1 MSKIL
6 VLNNAKI
13 ISIEKII
20 NNGFLVIKDHL
31 IFQINAGKYHYQ
43 FENAQ
48 VIECY
53 NYTII
58 PGFIDLHVHGGYG
71 YSLMDGSVDS
81 INHFAQLVPKEGVTK
96 FCYATVTASKKEID
110 KVLSVFAQYMKTEN
124 QGHKARIIGVYLE
137 GPFISKLQKGAHTS
151 SLLHILDLNWVKSWI
166 NISNNNV
173 KFITYAP
180 EIDPNINDKNLNF
193 TTALINNNVIAT
205 VGHTNATF
213 KEISKAVERG
223 LTHITH
229 LYNAMSSYNHRAPG
243 VVPAAL
249 YYDQLV
255 TELICDGIHVDIDI
269 LALTYKI
276 KGADRICMITDAMSA
291 KGQPD
296 GNYLLGPLPV
306 IKANKQVTVIA
317 TGKLAGSIATMIDG
331 FKNLLKITN
340 NNWQDCIK
348 MASYNSAKQVGIANK
363 TGDIVIGKLADI
375 IVLTKNNDIF
385 LTICEGKI
393 AYQQEYIM

>member
-13 ISIEKII
+13 ISIKKII
-20 NNGFLVIKDHL
+20 NNGFLVIKDNL
-31 IFQINAGKYHYQ
+31 IFQINEGKYNHEFQ
-43 FENAQ
+43 DAQ
-48 VIECY
+48 VIDCH
-53 NYTII
+53 NQTII

-71 YSLMDGSVDS
+71 YSLMDGTIES
-81 INHFAQLVPKEGVTK
+81 INNFARLVPKEGVTK

-110 KVLSVFAQYMKTEN
+110 NILSVFAKYMKTEN
-124 QGHKARIIGVYLE
+124 KGNKARIIGAYLE
-137 GPFISKLQKGAHTS
+137 GPFISELQKGAHTP
-151 SLLHILDLNWVKSWI
+151 SLLHVPDLNWVKSWNI
-166 NISNNNV
+166 ISNKNL
-173 KFITYAP
+173 KFIVYAP
-180 EIDPNINDKNLNF
+180 EIDPNLNNKNSNF
-193 TTALINNNVIAT
+193 ISSLIKNNIIPS
-205 VGHTNATF
+205 VGHSNATF
-213 KEISKAVERG
+213 KEITKTVEYG
-223 LTHITH
+223 LMHITH
-229 LYNAMSSYNHRAPG
+229 LYNAMSPYNHRDPG
-243 VVPAAL
+243 VVPASL

-269 LALTYKI
+269 LAITYKI
-276 KGADRICMITDAMSA
+276 KGADGICVITDAMSA

-296 GNYLLGPLPV
+296 GKYLLGPLPV
-306 IKANKQVTVIA
+306 IKSNNKVTVEA
-317 TGKLAGSIATMIDG
+317 TGKLAGSIATMIAG

-348 MASYNSAKQVGIANK
+348 MVSYNSAKQVGIANK

-393 AYQQEYIM
+393 AYQQE

>member
-13 ISIEKII
+13 ISIKKII
-20 NNGFLVIKDHL
+20 NNGFLVIKDNL
-31 IFQINAGKYHYQ
+31 IFQINEGKYNYEFQ
-43 FENAQ
+43 DDQ
-48 VIECY
+48 VIECH
-53 NYTII
+53 NQTII

-71 YSLMDGSVDS
+71 YSLMDGTIES
-81 INHFAQLVPKEGVTK
+81 INNFAKLVPKEGVTK

-110 KVLSVFAQYMKTEN
+110 NILSVFAKYMKTEN
-124 QGHKARIIGVYLE
+124 KGNKARIIGAYLE
-137 GPFISKLQKGAHTS
+137 GPFISELQKGAHTP
-151 SLLHILDLNWVKSWI
+151 SLLHVPDLNLVKSWNI
-166 NISNNNV
+166 ISNKNL
-173 KFITYAP
+173 KFIVYAP
-180 EIDPNINDKNLNF
+180 EIDPNLNNKNSNF
-193 TTALINNNVIAT
+193 ISSLIKNNIIPS
-205 VGHTNATF
+205 VGHSNATF
-213 KEISKAVERG
+213 KEITKTIEYG

-229 LYNAMSSYNHRAPG
+229 LYNAMSPYNHRDPG
-243 VVPAAL
+243 VVPASL

-269 LALTYKI
+269 LAITYKI
-276 KGADRICMITDAMSA
+276 KGADGICMITDAMSA

-296 GNYLLGPLPV
+296 GKYLLGPLPV
-306 IKANKQVTVIA
+306 IKSNNKVTVEA
-317 TGKLAGSIATMIDG
+317 TGKLAGSIATMIAG

-393 AYQQEYIM
+393 AYQQE

>member
-13 ISIEKII
+13 ISIKKII
-20 NNGFLVIKDHL
+20 NNGFLVIKDNL
-31 IFQINAGKYHYQ
+31 IFQINEGKYNYEFQ
-43 FENAQ
+43 DAQ
-48 VIECY
+48 VIECH
-53 NYTII
+53 NQTII

-71 YSLMDGSVDS
+71 YSLMDGTIES
-81 INHFAQLVPKEGVTK
+81 INNFAKLVPKEGVTK

-110 KVLSVFAQYMKTEN
+110 NILSVFAKYMKTEN
-124 QGHKARIIGVYLE
+124 KGNKARIIGAYLE
-137 GPFISKLQKGAHTS
+137 GPFISELQKGAHTP
-151 SLLHILDLNWVKSWI
+151 SLLHVPDLNLVKSWNI
-166 NISNNNV
+166 ISNKNL
-173 KFITYAP
+173 KFIVYAP
-180 EIDPNINDKNLNF
+180 EIDPNLNNKNSNF
-193 TTALINNNVIAT
+193 ISSLIKNNIIPS
-205 VGHTNATF
+205 VGHSNATF
-213 KEISKAVERG
+213 KEITKTIEYG

-229 LYNAMSSYNHRAPG
+229 LYNAMSPYNHRDPG
-243 VVPAAL
+243 VVPASL

-269 LALTYKI
+269 LAITYKI
-276 KGADRICMITDAMSA
+276 KGADGICMITDAMSA

-296 GNYLLGPLPV
+296 GKYLLGPLPV
-306 IKANKQVTVIA
+306 IKSNNKVTVET
-317 TGKLAGSIATMIDG
+317 TGKLAGSIATMIAG

-393 AYQQEYIM
+393 AYQQE

>member
-13 ISIEKII
+13 ISIKKII
-20 NNGFLVIKDHL
+20 NNGFLVIKDNL
-31 IFQINAGKYHYQ
+31 IFQINEGKYNYEFQ
-43 FENAQ
+43 DAQ
-48 VIECY
+48 VIDCH
-53 NYTII
+53 NQTII

-71 YSLMDGSVDS
+71 YSLMDGTIES
-81 INHFAQLVPKEGVTK
+81 INNFAKLVPKEGVTK

-110 KVLSVFAQYMKTEN
+110 NILSVFAKYMKTEN
-124 QGHKARIIGVYLE
+124 KGNKARIIGAYLE
-137 GPFISKLQKGAHTS
+137 GPFISELQKGAHTP
-151 SLLHILDLNWVKSWI
+151 SLLHVPDLNLVKSWNI
-166 NISNNNV
+166 ISNKNL
-173 KFITYAP
+173 KFIVYAP
-180 EIDPNINDKNLNF
+180 EIDPNLNNKNSNF
-193 TTALINNNVIAT
+193 ISSLIKNNIIPS
-205 VGHTNATF
+205 VGHSNATF
-213 KEISKAVERG
+213 KEITKTVEYG

-229 LYNAMSSYNHRAPG
+229 LYNAMSPYNHRDPG
-243 VVPAAL
+243 VVPASL

-269 LALTYKI
+269 LAITYKI
-276 KGADRICMITDAMSA
+276 KGADGICMITDAMSA

-296 GNYLLGPLPV
+296 GKYLLGPLPV
-306 IKANKQVTVIA
+306 IKSNNKVTVEA
-317 TGKLAGSIATMIDG
+317 TGKLAGSIATMIAG

-363 TGDIVIGKLADI
+363 TGDVVIGKLADI

-393 AYQQEYIM
+393 AYQQE

>member
-13 ISIEKII
+13 ISIKKII
-20 NNGFLVIKDHL
+20 NNGFLVIKDNL
-31 IFQINAGKYHYQ
+31 IFQVNEGKYNYEFQ
-43 FENAQ
+43 DAQ
-48 VIECY
+48 VIDCH
-53 NYTII
+53 NQTII

-71 YSLMDGSVDS
+71 YSLMDGTIES
-81 INHFAQLVPKEGVTK
+81 INNFAKLVPKEGVTK

-110 KVLSVFAQYMKTEN
+110 NVLSVFAKYMKTEN
-124 QGHKARIIGVYLE
+124 KGKKARIIGAYLE
-137 GPFISKLQKGAHTS
+137 GPFISELQKGAHTP
-151 SLLHILDLNWVKSWI
+151 SLLHVPDLNLVKSWNI
-166 NISNNNV
+166 ISNKNL
-173 KFITYAP
+173 KFIVYAP
-180 EIDPNINDKNLNF
+180 EIDPNLNNKNSNF
-193 TTALINNNVIAT
+193 ISSLIKNNIIPS
-205 VGHTNATF
+205 VGHSNATF
-213 KEISKAVERG
+213 KEITKTVEYG

-229 LYNAMSSYNHRAPG
+229 LYNAMSPYNHRDPG
-243 VVPAAL
+243 VVPASL

-269 LALTYKI
+269 LAITYKI
-276 KGADRICMITDAMSA
+276 KGADGICMITDAMSA

-296 GNYLLGPLPV
+296 GKYLLGPLPV
-306 IKANKQVTVIA
+306 IKSNNKVTVEA
-317 TGKLAGSIATMIDG
+317 TGKLAGSIATMIAS

-348 MASYNSAKQVGIANK
+348 MASYNSAKQLGIANK

-393 AYQQEYIM
+393 AYQQE

>member
-13 ISIEKII
+13 ISIKKII
-20 NNGFLVIKDHL
+20 NNGFLVIKDNL
-31 IFQINAGKYHYQ
+31 IFQINEGKYNYEFQ
-43 FENAQ
+43 DAQ
-48 VIECY
+48 VIECH
-53 NYTII
+53 NQTII

-71 YSLMDGSVDS
+71 YSLMDGTIES
-81 INHFAQLVPKEGVTK
+81 INNFAKLVPKEGVTK

-110 KVLSVFAQYMKTEN
+110 NILSVFAKYMKTEN
-124 QGHKARIIGVYLE
+124 KGNKARIIGAYLE
-137 GPFISKLQKGAHTS
+137 GPFISELQKGAHTP
-151 SLLHILDLNWVKSWI
+151 SLLHVPDLNLVKSWNI
-166 NISNNNV
+166 ISNKNL
-173 KFITYAP
+173 KFIVYAP
-180 EIDPNINDKNLNF
+180 EIDPNLNNKNSNF
-193 TTALINNNVIAT
+193 ISSLIKNNIIPS
-205 VGHTNATF
+205 VGHSNATF
-213 KEISKAVERG
+213 KEIIKTVEYG

-229 LYNAMSSYNHRAPG
+229 LYNAMSPYNHRDPG
-243 VVPAAL
+243 VVPASL

-269 LALTYKI
+269 LAITYKI
-276 KGADRICMITDAMSA
+276 KGADGICMITDAMSA

-296 GNYLLGPLPV
+296 GKYLLGPLPV
-306 IKANKQVTVIA
+306 IKSNNKVTVEA
-317 TGKLAGSIATMIDG
+317 TGKLAGSIATMIAS

-393 AYQQEYIM
+393 AYQQE

>member
-13 ISIEKII
+13 ISIKKII
-20 NNGFLVIKDHL
+20 NNGFLVIKDNL
-31 IFQINAGKYHYQ
+31 IFQINEGKYNYEFQ
-43 FENAQ
+43 DAQ
-48 VIECY
+48 VIDCH
-53 NYTII
+53 NQTII

-71 YSLMDGSVDS
+71 YSLMDGTIES
-81 INHFAQLVPKEGVTK
+81 INNFAKLVPKEGVTK

-110 KVLSVFAQYMKTEN
+110 NVLSVFAKYMKTEN
-124 QGHKARIIGVYLE
+124 KGNKARIIGAYLE
-137 GPFISKLQKGAHTS
+137 GPFISELQKGAHTP
-151 SLLHILDLNWVKSWI
+151 SLLHVPDLNLVKSWNI
-166 NISNNNV
+166 ISNKNL
-173 KFITYAP
+173 KFIVYAP
-180 EIDPNINDKNLNF
+180 EIDPNLNNKNSNF
-193 TTALINNNVIAT
+193 ISSLIKNNIIPS
-205 VGHTNATF
+205 VGHSNATF
-213 KEISKAVERG
+213 KEITKTVEYG

-229 LYNAMSSYNHRAPG
+229 LYNAMSPYNHRDPG
-243 VVPAAL
+243 VVPASL

-269 LALTYKI
+269 LAITYKI
-276 KGADRICMITDAMSA
+276 KGADGICMITDAMSA

-296 GNYLLGPLPV
+296 GKYLLGPLPV
-306 IKANKQVTVIA
+306 IKSNNKVTVEA
-317 TGKLAGSIATMIDG
+317 TGKLAGSIATMIAG

-393 AYQQEYIM
+393 AYQQE

>member
-13 ISIEKII
+13 ISIKKII
-20 NNGFLVIKDHL
+20 NNGFLVIKDNL
-31 IFQINAGKYHYQ
+31 IFQINEGKYNYEFQ
-43 FENAQ
+43 DAQ
-48 VIECY
+48 VIECH
-53 NYTII
+53 NQTII

-71 YSLMDGSVDS
+71 YSLMDGTIES
-81 INHFAQLVPKEGVTK
+81 INNFAKLVPKEGVTK

-110 KVLSVFAQYMKTEN
+110 NILSVFAKYMKTEN
-124 QGHKARIIGVYLE
+124 KGNKARIIGAYLE
-137 GPFISKLQKGAHTS
+137 GPFISELQKGAHTP
-151 SLLHILDLNWVKSWI
+151 SLLHVPDLNLVKSWNI
-166 NISNNNV
+166 ISNKNL
-173 KFITYAP
+173 KFIVYAP
-180 EIDPNINDKNLNF
+180 EIDPNLNNKNSNF
-193 TTALINNNVIAT
+193 ISSLIKNNIIPS
-205 VGHTNATF
+205 VGHSNATF
-213 KEISKAVERG
+213 KEITKTIEYG

-229 LYNAMSSYNHRAPG
+229 LYNAMSPYNHRDPG
-243 VVPAAL
+243 VVPASL

-269 LALTYKI
+269 LAITYKI
-276 KGADRICMITDAMSA
+276 KGADGICMITDAMSA
-291 KGQPD
+291 KGQSD
-296 GNYLLGPLPV
+296 GKYLLGPLPV
-306 IKANKQVTVIA
+306 IKSNNKVTVEA
-317 TGKLAGSIATMIDG
+317 TGKLAGSIATMIAG

-393 AYQQEYIM
+393 AYQQE

>member
-13 ISIEKII
+13 ISIKKII
-20 NNGFLVIKDHL
+20 NNGFLVIKDNL
-31 IFQINAGKYHYQ
+31 IFQINEGKYNYEFQDAH
-43 FENAQ
+43 
-48 VIECY
+48 VIECH
-53 NYTII
+53 NQTII

-71 YSLMDGSVDS
+71 YSLMDGTIES
-81 INHFAQLVPKEGVTK
+81 INNFAKLVPKEGVTK

-110 KVLSVFAQYMKTEN
+110 NILSVFAKYMKTEN
-124 QGHKARIIGVYLE
+124 KGNKARIIGAYLE
-137 GPFISKLQKGAHTS
+137 GPFISELQKGAHTP
-151 SLLHILDLNWVKSWI
+151 SLLHVPDLNLVKSWNI
-166 NISNNNV
+166 ISNKNL
-173 KFITYAP
+173 KFIVYAP
-180 EIDPNINDKNLNF
+180 EIDPNLNNKNSNF
-193 TTALINNNVIAT
+193 ISSLIKNNIIPS
-205 VGHTNATF
+205 VGHSNATF
-213 KEISKAVERG
+213 KEITKTIEYG

-229 LYNAMSSYNHRAPG
+229 LYNAMSPYNHRDPG
-243 VVPAAL
+243 VVPASL

-269 LALTYKI
+269 LAITYKI
-276 KGADRICMITDAMSA
+276 KGADGICMITDAMSA

-296 GNYLLGPLPV
+296 GKYLLGPLPV
-306 IKANKQVTVIA
+306 IKSNNKVTVEA
-317 TGKLAGSIATMIDG
+317 TRKLAGSIATMIAG

-363 TGDIVIGKLADI
+363 TGNIVIGKLADI

-385 LTICEGKI
+385 LTICEWKI
-393 AYQQEYIM
+393 AYQQE

>member
-6 VLNNAKI
+6 VLSNAKI
-13 ISIEKII
+13 ISIKKII
-20 NNGFLVIKDHL
+20 NNGFLVIKDNL
-31 IFQINAGKYHYQ
+31 IFQINEGKYNHQ
-43 FENAQ
+43 FQDAD

-53 NYTII
+53 QQTII

-71 YSLMDGSVDS
+71 YSLMDGTIES
-81 INHFAQLVPKEGVTK
+81 ISNFAQLVPKEGVTK

-110 KVLSVFAQYMKTEN
+110 NILSVFAQYMKTEN
-124 QGHKARIIGVYLE
+124 EGNKARIIGAYLE
-137 GPFISKLQKGAHTS
+137 GPFISELQKGAHTD
-151 SLLHILDLNWVKSWI
+151 SLLHIPDLNWVKSW
-166 NISNNNV
+166 NVISNKNL
-173 KFITYAP
+173 KFIVYAP
-180 EIDPNINDKNLNF
+180 EIDPNLNDNDLNF
-193 TTALINNNVIAT
+193 ISLLLKNNIIPA
-205 VGHTNATF
+205 VGHSNAPF
-213 KEISKAVERG
+213 KTISKTVKYG
-223 LTHITH
+223 LTYITH
-229 LYNAMSSYNHRAPG
+229 LYNAMSPYNHRDPG

-249 YYDQLV
+249 YYNQLV

-276 KGADRICMITDAMSA
+276 KGANNICMITDAMSA

-306 IKANKQVTVIA
+306 IKKNNKVTVVA
-317 TGKLAGSIATMIDG
+317 TGKLAGSIATMING

-363 TGDIVIGKLADI
+363 TGDIVVGNLADI

-393 AYQQEYIM
+393 AYQQE

>member
-13 ISIEKII
+13 ISIKKII
-20 NNGFLVIKDHL
+20 NNGFLVIKDNL
-31 IFQINAGKYHYQ
+31 IFQINEGKYNYEFQ
-43 FENAQ
+43 DAQ
-48 VIECY
+48 VIDCH
-53 NYTII
+53 NQTII
-58 PGFIDLHVHGGYG
+58 PGIIDLHVHGGYG
-71 YSLMDGSVDS
+71 YSLMDGTIES
-81 INHFAQLVPKEGVTK
+81 INNFAKLVPKEGVTK

-110 KVLSVFAQYMKTEN
+110 NILSVFAKYMKTEN
-124 QGHKARIIGVYLE
+124 KGNKARIIGAYLE
-137 GPFISKLQKGAHTS
+137 GPFISELQKGAHTP
-151 SLLHILDLNWVKSWI
+151 SLLHVPDLNLVKSWNI
-166 NISNNNV
+166 ISNKNL
-173 KFITYAP
+173 KFIVYAP
-180 EIDPNINDKNLNF
+180 EIDPNLNNKNSNF
-193 TTALINNNVIAT
+193 ISSLIKNNIIPS
-205 VGHTNATF
+205 VGHSNATF
-213 KEISKAVERG
+213 KEITKTVEYG

-229 LYNAMSSYNHRAPG
+229 LYNAMSPYNHRDPG
-243 VVPAAL
+243 VVPASL

-269 LALTYKI
+269 LAITYKI
-276 KGADRICMITDAMSA
+276 KGADGICMITDAMSA

-296 GNYLLGPLPV
+296 GKYLLGPLPV
-306 IKANKQVTVIA
+306 IKSNNKVTVEA
-317 TGKLAGSIATMIDG
+317 TGKLAGSIATMIAG

-348 MASYNSAKQVGIANK
+348 MASYNSGKQVGIANK

-393 AYQQEYIM
+393 AYQQE

>member
-13 ISIEKII
+13 ISIKKII
-20 NNGFLVIKDHL
+20 NNGFLVIKDNL
-31 IFQINAGKYHYQ
+31 IFQINEGKYNYEFQ
-43 FENAQ
+43 DAQ
-48 VIECY
+48 VIDCH
-53 NYTII
+53 NQTII

-71 YSLMDGSVDS
+71 YSLMDGTIES
-81 INHFAQLVPKEGVTK
+81 INNFAKLVPKEGVTK

-110 KVLSVFAQYMKTEN
+110 NVLSVFAKYMKTEN
-124 QGHKARIIGVYLE
+124 KGNKARIIGAYLE
-137 GPFISKLQKGAHTS
+137 GPFISELQKGAHTP
-151 SLLHILDLNWVKSWI
+151 SLLHVLDLNLVKSWNI
-166 NISNNNV
+166 ISNKNL
-173 KFITYAP
+173 KFIVYAP
-180 EIDPNINDKNLNF
+180 EIDPNLNNKNSNF
-193 TTALINNNVIAT
+193 ISSLIKNNIIPS
-205 VGHTNATF
+205 VGHSNATF
-213 KEISKAVERG
+213 KEITKTVEYG

-229 LYNAMSSYNHRAPG
+229 LYNAMSPYNHRDPG
-243 VVPAAL
+243 VVPASL

-269 LALTYKI
+269 LAITYKI
-276 KGADRICMITDAMSA
+276 KGADGICMITDAMSA

-296 GNYLLGPLPV
+296 GKYLLGPLPV
-306 IKANKQVTVIA
+306 IKSNNKVTVEA
-317 TGKLAGSIATMIDG
+317 TGKLAGSIATMIAG

-393 AYQQEYIM
+393 AYQQE

>member
-13 ISIEKII
+13 ISIKKII
-20 NNGFLVIKDHL
+20 NNGFLVIKDNL
-31 IFQINAGKYHYQ
+31 IFQINEGKYNYEFQ
-43 FENAQ
+43 DAQ
-48 VIECY
+48 VIECH
-53 NYTII
+53 NQTII

-71 YSLMDGSVDS
+71 YSLMDGTIES
-81 INHFAQLVPKEGVTK
+81 INNFAKLVPKEGVTK

-110 KVLSVFAQYMKTEN
+110 NILSVFAKYMKTEN
-124 QGHKARIIGVYLE
+124 KGNKARIIGAYLE
-137 GPFISKLQKGAHTS
+137 GPFISELQKGAHTP
-151 SLLHILDLNWVKSWI
+151 SLLHVPDLNLVKFWNI
-166 NISNNNV
+166 ISNKNL
-173 KFITYAP
+173 KFIVYAP
-180 EIDPNINDKNLNF
+180 EIDPNLNNKNSNF
-193 TTALINNNVIAT
+193 ISSLIKNNIIPS
-205 VGHTNATF
+205 VGHSNATF
-213 KEISKAVERG
+213 KEITKTIEYG
-223 LTHITH
+223 LMHITH
-229 LYNAMSSYNHRAPG
+229 LYNAMSPYNHRDPG
-243 VVPAAL
+243 VVPASL

-269 LALTYKI
+269 LAITYKI
-276 KGADRICMITDAMSA
+276 KGADGICMITDAMSA

-296 GNYLLGPLPV
+296 GKYLLGPLPV
-306 IKANKQVTVIA
+306 IKSNNKVTVEA
-317 TGKLAGSIATMIDG
+317 TGKLAGSIATMIAG

-393 AYQQEYIM
+393 AYQQE

>member
-13 ISIEKII
+13 ISIKKII
-20 NNGFLVIKDHL
+20 NNGFLVIKDNL
-31 IFQINAGKYHYQ
+31 IFQINEGKYNYEFQ
-43 FENAQ
+43 DAQ
-48 VIECY
+48 VIECH
-53 NYTII
+53 NQTII

-71 YSLMDGSVDS
+71 YSLMDGTIES
-81 INHFAQLVPKEGVTK
+81 INNFAKLVPKEGVTK

-110 KVLSVFAQYMKTEN
+110 NILSVFAKYMKTEN
-124 QGHKARIIGVYLE
+124 KGNKARIIGAYLE
-137 GPFISKLQKGAHTS
+137 GPFISELQKGAHTP
-151 SLLHILDLNWVKSWI
+151 SLLHVPDLNLVKSWNI
-166 NISNNNV
+166 ISNKNL
-173 KFITYAP
+173 KFIVYAP
-180 EIDPNINDKNLNF
+180 EIDPNLNNKNSNF
-193 TTALINNNVIAT
+193 IFSLIKNNIIPS
-205 VGHTNATF
+205 VGHSNATF
-213 KEISKAVERG
+213 KEITKTVEYG

-229 LYNAMSSYNHRAPG
+229 LYNAMSPYNHRDPG
-243 VVPAAL
+243 VVPASL

-269 LALTYKI
+269 LAITYKI
-276 KGADRICMITDAMSA
+276 KGADGICMITDAMSA

-296 GNYLLGPLPV
+296 GKYLLGPLPV
-306 IKANKQVTVIA
+306 IKSNNKVTVEA
-317 TGKLAGSIATMIDG
+317 TGKLAGSIATMIAG

-393 AYQQEYIM
+393 AYQQE

>member
-13 ISIEKII
+13 ISIKKII
-20 NNGFLVIKDHL
+20 NNSFLVIKDNL
-31 IFQINAGKYHYQ
+31 IFRINEGKYNYEFQ
-43 FENAQ
+43 DAQ
-48 VIECY
+48 VIDCH
-53 NYTII
+53 NQTII

-71 YSLMDGSVDS
+71 YSLMDGTIES
-81 INHFAQLVPKEGVTK
+81 INNFAKLVPKEGVTK

-110 KVLSVFAQYMKTEN
+110 NILSLFAKYMKTEN
-124 QGHKARIIGVYLE
+124 KGNKARIIGAYLE
-137 GPFISKLQKGAHTS
+137 GPFISELQKGAHTP
-151 SLLHILDLNWVKSWI
+151 SLLHVPDLNLVKSWNI
-166 NISNNNV
+166 ISNKNL
-173 KFITYAP
+173 KFIVYAP
-180 EIDPNINDKNLNF
+180 EIDPNLNNKNSNF
-193 TTALINNNVIAT
+193 ISSLIKNNIIPS
-205 VGHTNATF
+205 VGHSNATF
-213 KEISKAVERG
+213 KEITKTVEYG

-229 LYNAMSSYNHRAPG
+229 LYNAMSPYNHRDPG
-243 VVPAAL
+243 VVPASL

-269 LALTYKI
+269 LAITYKI
-276 KGADRICMITDAMSA
+276 KGANGICMITDAMSA

-296 GNYLLGPLPV
+296 GKYLLGPLPV
-306 IKANKQVTVIA
+306 IKSNNKVTVEA
-317 TGKLAGSIATMIDG
+317 TGKLAGSIATMITC

-348 MASYNSAKQVGIANK
+348 MASYNSAKQVGIVNK

-393 AYQQEYIM
+393 AYQQE

>member
-13 ISIEKII
+13 ISIKKII
-20 NNGFLVIKDHL
+20 NNGFLVIKDNL
-31 IFQINAGKYHYQ
+31 IFQINEGKYNYEFQ
-43 FENAQ
+43 DAQ
-48 VIECY
+48 VIDCH
-53 NYTII
+53 NQTII

-71 YSLMDGSVDS
+71 YSLMDGTIES
-81 INHFAQLVPKEGVTK
+81 INNFAKLVPKEGVTK

-110 KVLSVFAQYMKTEN
+110 NVLSVFAKYMKTEN
-124 QGHKARIIGVYLE
+124 KGNKARIIGAYLE
-137 GPFISKLQKGAHTS
+137 GPFISELQKGAHTP
-151 SLLHILDLNWVKSWI
+151 SLLHVPDLNLVKSWNI
-166 NISNNNV
+166 ISNKNL
-173 KFITYAP
+173 KFIGYAP
-180 EIDPNINDKNLNF
+180 EIDPNLNNKNSNF
-193 TTALINNNVIAT
+193 ISSLIKNNIIPS
-205 VGHTNATF
+205 VGHSNATF
-213 KEISKAVERG
+213 KEITKTVECG

-229 LYNAMSSYNHRAPG
+229 LYNAMSPYNHRDPG
-243 VVPAAL
+243 VVPASL

-269 LALTYKI
+269 LAITYKI
-276 KGADRICMITDAMSA
+276 KGADGICMITDAMSA

-296 GNYLLGPLPV
+296 GKYLLGPLPV
-306 IKANKQVTVIA
+306 IKSNSKVTVEA
-317 TGKLAGSIATMIDG
+317 TGKLAGSIATMIAG

-393 AYQQEYIM
+393 AYQQE

>member
-13 ISIEKII
+13 ISIKKII
-20 NNGFLVIKDHL
+20 NNGFLVIKDNL
-31 IFQINAGKYHYQ
+31 IFQINEGKYNYEFQ
-43 FENAQ
+43 DAQ
-48 VIECY
+48 VIDCH
-53 NYTII
+53 NQTII

-71 YSLMDGSVDS
+71 YSLMDGTIDS
-81 INHFAQLVPKEGVTK
+81 INNFAKLVPKEGVTK

-110 KVLSVFAQYMKTEN
+110 NILSVFAKYMKTEN
-124 QGHKARIIGVYLE
+124 KGNKARIIGAYLE
-137 GPFISKLQKGAHTS
+137 GPFISELQKGAHTP
-151 SLLHILDLNWVKSWI
+151 SLLHVPDLNLVKSWNI
-166 NISNNNV
+166 ISNKNL
-173 KFITYAP
+173 KFIVYAP
-180 EIDPNINDKNLNF
+180 EIDPNLNNKNSNF
-193 TTALINNNVIAT
+193 ISSLIKNNIIPS
-205 VGHTNATF
+205 VGHSNATF
-213 KEISKAVERG
+213 KEITKTVEYG

-229 LYNAMSSYNHRAPG
+229 LYNAMSPYNHRDPG
-243 VVPAAL
+243 VVPASL

-269 LALTYKI
+269 LAITYKI
-276 KGADRICMITDAMSA
+276 KGADGICMITDAMSA

-296 GNYLLGPLPV
+296 GKYLLGPLPV
-306 IKANKQVTVIA
+306 IKSNNKVTVEA
-317 TGKLAGSIATMIDG
+317 TGKLAGSIATMIAG

-375 IVLTKNNDIF
+375 IVLTNNNDIF

-393 AYQQEYIM
+393 AYQQE

>member
-13 ISIEKII
+13 ISIKKII
-20 NNGFLVIKDHL
+20 NNGFLVIKDNL
-31 IFQINAGKYHYQ
+31 IFQINEGKYNYEFQ
-43 FENAQ
+43 DAQ
-48 VIECY
+48 VIECH
-53 NYTII
+53 NQTII

-71 YSLMDGSVDS
+71 YSLMDGTIES
-81 INHFAQLVPKEGVTK
+81 INNFAKLVPKEGVTK

-110 KVLSVFAQYMKTEN
+110 NILSVFAKYMKTEN
-124 QGHKARIIGVYLE
+124 KGNKARIIGAYLE
-137 GPFISKLQKGAHTS
+137 GPFISELQKGAHTP
-151 SLLHILDLNWVKSWI
+151 SLLHVPDLNLVKSWNI
-166 NISNNNV
+166 ISNKNL
-173 KFITYAP
+173 KFIVYAP
-180 EIDPNINDKNLNF
+180 EIDPNLNNKNSNF
-193 TTALINNNVIAT
+193 ISSLIKNNIIPS
-205 VGHTNATF
+205 VGHSNATF
-213 KEISKAVERG
+213 KEITKTVEYG

-229 LYNAMSSYNHRAPG
+229 LYNAMSPYNHRDPG
-243 VVPAAL
+243 VVPASL

-269 LALTYKI
+269 LAITYKI
-276 KGADRICMITDAMSA
+276 KGADGICMITDAMSA

-296 GNYLLGPLPV
+296 GKYLLGPLPV
-306 IKANKQVTVIA
+306 IKSNNKVTVEA
-317 TGKLAGSIATMIDG
+317 TGKLAGSIATMIAG

-393 AYQQEYIM
+393 AYQQE

>member
-13 ISIEKII
+13 ISIKKII
-20 NNGFLVIKDHL
+20 NNGFLVIKDNL
-31 IFQINAGKYHYQ
+31 IFQINEGKYNYEFQ
-43 FENAQ
+43 DAQ
-48 VIECY
+48 VIDCH
-53 NYTII
+53 NQTII

-71 YSLMDGSVDS
+71 YSLMDGTIES
-81 INHFAQLVPKEGVTK
+81 INNFAKLVPKEGVTK

-110 KVLSVFAQYMKTEN
+110 NILSVFAKYMKTEN
-124 QGHKARIIGVYLE
+124 KGNQARIIGAYLE
-137 GPFISKLQKGAHTS
+137 GPFISELQKGAHTP
-151 SLLHILDLNWVKSWI
+151 SLLHVPHLNLVKSWNI
-166 NISNNNV
+166 ISNKNL
-173 KFITYAP
+173 KFIVYAP
-180 EIDPNINDKNLNF
+180 EIDPNLNNKNSNF
-193 TTALINNNVIAT
+193 ISSLIKNNIIPS
-205 VGHTNATF
+205 VGHSNATF
-213 KEISKAVERG
+213 KEITKTVEYG

-229 LYNAMSSYNHRAPG
+229 LYNAMSPYNHRDPG
-243 VVPAAL
+243 VVPASL

-269 LALTYKI
+269 LAITYKI
-276 KGADRICMITDAMSA
+276 KGANGICMITDAMSA

-296 GNYLLGPLPV
+296 GKCLLGPLPV
-306 IKANKQVTVIA
+306 IKSNNKVTVEA
-317 TGKLAGSIATMIDG
+317 TGKLAGSIATMIAG

-393 AYQQEYIM
+393 AYQQE

>member
-13 ISIEKII
+13 ISIKKII
-20 NNGFLVIKDHL
+20 NNGFLVIKDNL
-31 IFQINAGKYHYQ
+31 IFQINEGKYNYEFQ
-43 FENAQ
+43 DAQ
-48 VIECY
+48 VIDCH
-53 NYTII
+53 NQTII

-71 YSLMDGSVDS
+71 YSLMDGTIES
-81 INHFAQLVPKEGVTK
+81 INNFAKLVPKEGVTK

-110 KVLSVFAQYMKTEN
+110 NVLSVFAKYMKTEN
-124 QGHKARIIGVYLE
+124 KGNKARIIGAYLE
-137 GPFISKLQKGAHTS
+137 GPFISELQKGAHTP
-151 SLLHILDLNWVKSWI
+151 SLLHVPDLNLVKSWNI
-166 NISNNNV
+166 ISNKNL
-173 KFITYAP
+173 KFIVYAP
-180 EIDPNINDKNLNF
+180 DIDPNLNNKNSNF
-193 TTALINNNVIAT
+193 ISSLIKNNIIPS
-205 VGHTNATF
+205 VGHSNATF
-213 KEISKAVERG
+213 KEITKTVEYG

-229 LYNAMSSYNHRAPG
+229 LYNAMSPYNHRDPG
-243 VVPAAL
+243 VVPASL
-249 YYDQLV
+249 YFDQLV

-269 LALTYKI
+269 LAITYKI
-276 KGADRICMITDAMSA
+276 KGADGICMITDAMSA

-296 GNYLLGPLPV
+296 GKYLLGPLPV
-306 IKANKQVTVIA
+306 IKSNNKVTVEA
-317 TGKLAGSIATMIDG
+317 TGKLAGSIATMIAG

-393 AYQQEYIM
+393 AYQQE

>member
-13 ISIEKII
+13 ISIKKII
-20 NNGFLVIKDHL
+20 NNGFLVIKDNL
-31 IFQINAGKYHYQ
+31 IFQINEGNYNYEFQ
-43 FENAQ
+43 DAQ
-48 VIECY
+48 VIDCH
-53 NYTII
+53 NQTII

-71 YSLMDGSVDS
+71 YSLMDGTIES
-81 INHFAQLVPKEGVTK
+81 INNFAKLVPKEGVTK

-110 KVLSVFAQYMKTEN
+110 NVLSVFAKYMKTEN
-124 QGHKARIIGVYLE
+124 KGNKARIIGAYLE
-137 GPFISKLQKGAHTS
+137 GPFISELQKGAHTP
-151 SLLHILDLNWVKSWI
+151 SLLHVPDLNLVKSWNI
-166 NISNNNV
+166 ISNKNL
-173 KFITYAP
+173 KFIVYAP
-180 EIDPNINDKNLNF
+180 EIDPNLNNKNSNF
-193 TTALINNNVIAT
+193 ISSLIKNNIIPS
-205 VGHTNATF
+205 VGHSNATF
-213 KEISKAVERG
+213 KEITKTVEYG

-229 LYNAMSSYNHRAPG
+229 LYNAMSPYNHRDPG
-243 VVPAAL
+243 VVLASL

-269 LALTYKI
+269 LAITYKI
-276 KGADRICMITDAMSA
+276 KGADGICMITDAMSA

-296 GNYLLGPLPV
+296 GKYLLGPLPV
-306 IKANKQVTVIA
+306 IKSNNKVTVEA
-317 TGKLAGSIATMIDG
+317 TGKLAGSIATMIAG

-393 AYQQEYIM
+393 AYQQE

>member
-13 ISIEKII
+13 ISIKKII
-20 NNGFLVIKDHL
+20 NNGFLVIKDNL
-31 IFQINAGKYHYQ
+31 IFQINEGKYNYEFQ
-43 FENAQ
+43 DAQ
-48 VIECY
+48 VIECH
-53 NYTII
+53 NQTII

-71 YSLMDGSVDS
+71 YSLMDGTIES
-81 INHFAQLVPKEGVTK
+81 INNFAKLVPKEGVTK

-110 KVLSVFAQYMKTEN
+110 NILSVFAKYMKTEN
-124 QGHKARIIGVYLE
+124 KGNKARIIGAYLE
-137 GPFISKLQKGAHTS
+137 GPFISELQKGAHTP
-151 SLLHILDLNWVKSWI
+151 SLLHVPDLNLVKSWNI
-166 NISNNNV
+166 ISNKNL
-173 KFITYAP
+173 KFIVYAP
-180 EIDPNINDKNLNF
+180 EIDPNLNNKNSNF
-193 TTALINNNVIAT
+193 ISSLIKNNIIPS
-205 VGHTNATF
+205 VGHSNATF
-213 KEISKAVERG
+213 KEITKTVEYG

-229 LYNAMSSYNHRAPG
+229 LYNAMSPYNHRDPG
-243 VVPAAL
+243 VVPASL

-269 LALTYKI
+269 LAITYKI
-276 KGADRICMITDAMSA
+276 KSADGICMITDAMSA

-296 GNYLLGPLPV
+296 GKYLLGPLPV
-306 IKANKQVTVIA
+306 IKSNNKVTVEA
-317 TGKLAGSIATMIDG
+317 TGKLAGSIATMIAG

-393 AYQQEYIM
+393 AYQQE

>member
-13 ISIEKII
+13 ISIKKII
-20 NNGFLVIKDHL
+20 NNGFLVIKDNL
-31 IFQINAGKYHYQ
+31 IFQINEGKYNYEFQ
-43 FENAQ
+43 DAQ
-48 VIECY
+48 VIECH
-53 NYTII
+53 NQTII

-71 YSLMDGSVDS
+71 YSLIDGTIES
-81 INHFAQLVPKEGVTK
+81 INNFAKLVPKEGVTK

-110 KVLSVFAQYMKTEN
+110 NILSVFAKYMKTEN
-124 QGHKARIIGVYLE
+124 KGNKARIIGAYLE
-137 GPFISKLQKGAHTS
+137 GPFISELQKGAHTP
-151 SLLHILDLNWVKSWI
+151 SLLHVPDLNLVKSWNI
-166 NISNNNV
+166 ISNKNL
-173 KFITYAP
+173 KFIVYAP
-180 EIDPNINDKNLNF
+180 EIDPNLNNKNSNF
-193 TTALINNNVIAT
+193 ISSLIKNNIIPS
-205 VGHTNATF
+205 VGHSNATF
-213 KEISKAVERG
+213 KEITKTVEYG

-229 LYNAMSSYNHRAPG
+229 LYNAMSPYNHRDPG
-243 VVPAAL
+243 VVPASL

-269 LALTYKI
+269 LAITYKI
-276 KGADRICMITDAMSA
+276 KGADGICMITDAMSA

-296 GNYLLGPLPV
+296 GKYLLGPLPV
-306 IKANKQVTVIA
+306 IKSNNKVTVEA
-317 TGKLAGSIATMIDG
+317 TGKLAGSIATMIAG

-363 TGDIVIGKLADI
+363 TGDIVIGKLADS

-393 AYQQEYIM
+393 AYQQE

>member
-13 ISIEKII
+13 ISIKKII
-20 NNGFLVIKDHL
+20 NNGFLVIKDNL
-31 IFQINAGKYHYQ
+31 IFQINEGTYNYEFQ
-43 FENAQ
+43 DAQ
-48 VIECY
+48 VIDCH
-53 NYTII
+53 NQTII

-71 YSLMDGSVDS
+71 YSLMDGTIES
-81 INHFAQLVPKEGVTK
+81 INNFAKLVPKEGVTK
-96 FCYATVTASKKEID
+96 FCYATVTDSKKEID
-110 KVLSVFAQYMKTEN
+110 NILSVFAKYMKTEN
-124 QGHKARIIGVYLE
+124 KGNKARIIGAYLE
-137 GPFISKLQKGAHTS
+137 GPFISELQKGAHTP
-151 SLLHILDLNWVKSWI
+151 SLLHVPDLNLVKSWNI
-166 NISNNNV
+166 ISNKNL
-173 KFITYAP
+173 KFIVYAP
-180 EIDPNINDKNLNF
+180 EIDPNLNNKNSNF
-193 TTALINNNVIAT
+193 ISSLIKNNIIPS
-205 VGHTNATF
+205 VGHSNATF
-213 KEISKAVERG
+213 KEITKTVEYG

-229 LYNAMSSYNHRAPG
+229 LYNAMSPYNHRDPG
-243 VVPAAL
+243 VVPASL

-269 LALTYKI
+269 LAITYKI
-276 KGADRICMITDAMSA
+276 KGADGICMITDAMSA

-296 GNYLLGPLPV
+296 GKYLLGPLPV
-306 IKANKQVTVIA
+306 IKSNNKVTVEA
-317 TGKLAGSIATMIDG
+317 TGKLAGSIATMIAG

-393 AYQQEYIM
+393 AYQQE

>member
-13 ISIEKII
+13 ISIKKII
-20 NNGFLVIKDHL
+20 NNGFLVIKDNL
-31 IFQINAGKYHYQ
+31 IFQINEGKYNYEFQ
-43 FENAQ
+43 DAQ
-48 VIECY
+48 VIECH
-53 NYTII
+53 NQTII

-71 YSLMDGSVDS
+71 YSLMDGTIES
-81 INHFAQLVPKEGVTK
+81 INNFAKLVPKEGVTK

-110 KVLSVFAQYMKTEN
+110 NILSVFAKYMKTEN
-124 QGHKARIIGVYLE
+124 KGNKARIIGAYLE
-137 GPFISKLQKGAHTS
+137 GPFISELQKGAHTP
-151 SLLHILDLNWVKSWI
+151 SLLHVPDLNLVKSWNI
-166 NISNNNV
+166 ISNKNL
-173 KFITYAP
+173 KFIVYAP
-180 EIDPNINDKNLNF
+180 EIDPNLNNKNSNF
-193 TTALINNNVIAT
+193 ISSLIKNNIIPS
-205 VGHTNATF
+205 VGHSNATF
-213 KEISKAVERG
+213 KEITKTIEYG

-229 LYNAMSSYNHRAPG
+229 LYNAMSPYNHRDPG
-243 VVPAAL
+243 VVPASL

-269 LALTYKI
+269 LAITYKI
-276 KGADRICMITDAMSA
+276 KGADGICMITDAMSA

-296 GNYLLGPLPV
+296 GKYLLGPLPV
-306 IKANKQVTVIA
+306 IKSNNKVTVEA
-317 TGKLAGSIATMIDG
+317 TGKLAGSIATMIAG

-393 AYQQEYIM
+393 AYQQE

>member
-6 VLNNAKI
+6 VLSNARI
-13 ISIEKII
+13 ISIKKII
-20 NNGFLVIKDHL
+20 NNGFLVIKDNL
-31 IFQINAGKYHYQ
+31 IFQINEGKYHHQ
-43 FENAQ
+43 FQNAQ
-48 VIECY
+48 IIECH
-53 NYTII
+53 NQTVI

-71 YSLMDGSVDS
+71 YSLMDGTIES
-81 INHFAQLVPKEGVTK
+81 INSFAQLVPKEGVTK

-110 KVLSVFAQYMKTEN
+110 HILDVFAQYMKTEN
-124 QGHKARIIGVYLE
+124 EGNKARIIGAYLE
-137 GPFISKLQKGAHTS
+137 GPFISSLQKGAHTP
-151 SLLHILDLNWVKSWI
+151 SLLHTPNLDWVKSWNI
-166 NISNNNV
+166 ISNKNL
-173 KFITYAP
+173 KFIVYAP
-180 EIDPNINDKNLNF
+180 EIDPNLNDNKLNF
-193 TTALINNNVIAT
+193 ISSLNKNKIIAT
-205 VGHTNATF
+205 VGHSNASF
-213 KEISKAVERG
+213 KEISKTVKYG

-229 LYNAMSSYNHRAPG
+229 LYNAMSPYHHRDPG
-243 VVPAAL
+243 VAAAAL

-276 KGADRICMITDAMSA
+276 KGANGICMITDAMSA

-296 GNYLLGPLPV
+296 GKYLLGPLPV
-306 IKANKQVTVIA
+306 IKKNNQVTVVA
-317 TGKLAGSIATMIDG
+317 TGKLAGSIATMIAG

-363 TGDIVIGKLADI
+363 TGDIVVGNLADI

-393 AYQQEYIM
+393 AYQQK

>member
-13 ISIEKII
+13 ISIKKII
-20 NNGFLVIKDHL
+20 NNGFLVIKDNL
-31 IFQINAGKYHYQ
+31 IFQINEGKYNYEFQ
-43 FENAQ
+43 DAQ
-48 VIECY
+48 VIDCH
-53 NYTII
+53 NQTII

-71 YSLMDGSVDS
+71 YSLMDGTIES
-81 INHFAQLVPKEGVTK
+81 INNFAKLVPKEGVTK

-110 KVLSVFAQYMKTEN
+110 NVLSVFAKYMKTEN
-124 QGHKARIIGVYLE
+124 KGNKARIIGAYLE
-137 GPFISKLQKGAHTS
+137 GPFISELQKGAHTP
-151 SLLHILDLNWVKSWI
+151 SLLHVPDLNLVKSWNI
-166 NISNNNV
+166 ISNKNL
-173 KFITYAP
+173 KFIVYAP
-180 EIDPNINDKNLNF
+180 EIDPNLNNKNSNF
-193 TTALINNNVIAT
+193 ISSLIKNNIIPS
-205 VGHTNATF
+205 VGHSNATF
-213 KEISKAVERG
+213 KEITKTVEYG

-229 LYNAMSSYNHRAPG
+229 LYNAMSPYNHRDPG
-243 VVPAAL
+243 VVPASL

-269 LALTYKI
+269 LAITYKI
-276 KGADRICMITDAMSA
+276 KGADGICMITDAMSA

-296 GNYLLGPLPV
+296 GKYLLGPLLV
-306 IKANKQVTVIA
+306 IKSNNKVTVEA
-317 TGKLAGSIATMIDG
+317 TGKLAGSIATMIAG

-393 AYQQEYIM
+393 AYQQE

>member
-13 ISIEKII
+13 ISIKKII
-20 NNGFLVIKDHL
+20 NNGFLVIKDNL
-31 IFQINAGKYHYQ
+31 IFQINEGKYNYEFQ
-43 FENAQ
+43 DAQ
-48 VIECY
+48 VIECH
-53 NYTII
+53 NQTII

-71 YSLMDGSVDS
+71 YSLMDGTIES
-81 INHFAQLVPKEGVTK
+81 INNFAKLVPKEGVTK

-110 KVLSVFAQYMKTEN
+110 NILSVFAKYMKTEN
-124 QGHKARIIGVYLE
+124 KGNKARIIGAYLE
-137 GPFISKLQKGAHTS
+137 GPFISELQKGAHTP
-151 SLLHILDLNWVKSWI
+151 SLLHVPDLNLVKSWNI
-166 NISNNNV
+166 ISNKNL
-173 KFITYAP
+173 KFIVYAP
-180 EIDPNINDKNLNF
+180 EIDPNLNNKNSNF
-193 TTALINNNVIAT
+193 ISSLIKNNIIPS
-205 VGHTNATF
+205 VGHSNATF
-213 KEISKAVERG
+213 KEITKTVEYG

-229 LYNAMSSYNHRAPG
+229 LYNTMSPYNHRDPG
-243 VVPAAL
+243 VVPASL

-269 LALTYKI
+269 LAITYKI
-276 KGADRICMITDAMSA
+276 KGADGICMITDAMSA

-296 GNYLLGPLPV
+296 GKYLLGPLPV
-306 IKANKQVTVIA
+306 IKSNNKVTVEA
-317 TGKLAGSIATMIDG
+317 TGKLAGSIATMIAG

-363 TGDIVIGKLADI
+363 TGDVVIGKLADI

-393 AYQQEYIM
+393 AYQQE

>member
-13 ISIEKII
+13 ISIKKII
-20 NNGFLVIKDHL
+20 NNGFLVIKDNL
-31 IFQINAGKYHYQ
+31 IFQINEGKYNYEFQ
-43 FENAQ
+43 DAQ
-48 VIECY
+48 VIECH
-53 NYTII
+53 NQTII

-71 YSLMDGSVDS
+71 YSLMDGTIES
-81 INHFAQLVPKEGVTK
+81 INNFAKLVPKEGVTK

-110 KVLSVFAQYMKTEN
+110 NILSVFAKYMKTEN
-124 QGHKARIIGVYLE
+124 KGNKARIIGAYLE
-137 GPFISKLQKGAHTS
+137 GPFISKLQKGAHTP
-151 SLLHILDLNWVKSWI
+151 SLLHIPDLNLVKSWNI
-166 NISNNNV
+166 ISNKNL
-173 KFITYAP
+173 KFIVYAP
-180 EIDPNINDKNLNF
+180 EIDPNLNNKNSNF
-193 TTALINNNVIAT
+193 ISSLIKNNIIPS
-205 VGHTNATF
+205 VGHSNATF
-213 KEISKAVERG
+213 KEITKTVEYG

-229 LYNAMSSYNHRAPG
+229 LYNTMSPYNHRDPG
-243 VVPAAL
+243 VVPASL

-269 LALTYKI
+269 LAITYKI
-276 KGADRICMITDAMSA
+276 KGADGICMITDAMSA

-296 GNYLLGPLPV
+296 GKYLLGPLPV
-306 IKANKQVTVIA
+306 IKSNNKVTVEA
-317 TGKLAGSIATMIDG
+317 TGKLAGSIATMIAG

-393 AYQQEYIM
+393 AYQQE